1 MIAIDQTRDHDL
13 INVRDFSVI
22 FRFFGLQ
29 IKEHTKIYNLNNSD
43 LPHICCV
50 VSTEQLLPCSNI
62 SSNDQL
68 NPPVLYRSTNTG
80 KSSLPKFEIDV
91 HEIDVYEI
99 DAHTHGFLF
108 GTEHPQVTSAKSFFF
123 LFITNPDA
131 RIRSSAG
138 HRRYHD
144 KAWIWLIFWFS
155 STCPHSIRTHEW
167 IGDFFDTTQ
176 HNTILLPLLPV
187 WTIKQK
193 RDFEIGGFDSTAN
206 PYTCIP
212 HTKDQVS
219 LTSLVECMKFRSLR
233 TVVYLDF

>member
-123 LFITNPDA
+123 FSLQTQTQE
-131 RIRSSAG
+131 SG
-138 HRRYHD
+138 HPQD
-144 KAWIWLIFWFS
+144 IADIM
-155 STCPHSIRTHEW
+155 T
-167 IGDFFDTTQ
+167 
-176 HNTILLPLLPV
+176 
-187 WTIKQK
+187 K
-193 RDFEIGGFDSTAN
+193 REFG
-206 PYTCIP
+206 
-212 HTKDQVS
+212 
-219 LTSLVECMKFRSLR
+219 
-233 TVVYLDF
+233 